1 MIKLSVTLKI
11 KSYWRRDTMKK
22 LILILL
28 VMMLSLSMLAG
39 CGDSSAPEK
48 PAATP
53 EPTSTTDSNAA
64 VDLKLIKELEQKN
77 IELVEVYNELAELAV
92 KNGWDEDELTVKELG
107 AADVV
112 ITTFNSIIE
121 DPSSAEGADMSELL
135 SATDELIKELDTNI
149 RKRVSAPFASK

>member
-1 MIKLSVTLKI
+1 
-11 KSYWRRDTMKK
+11 MKK
-22 LILILL
+22 LILIVL

-53 EPTSTTDSNAA
+53 EPTTTTDSSDSAA

-77 IELVEVYNELAELAV
+77 IELVEVYNEVAELAV
-92 KNGWDEDELTVKELG
+92 ENGWDEDELTLKELG

-121 DPSSAEGADMSELL
+121 DPSSAEGADIPELL

-149 RKRVSAPFASK
+149 RVRVSASFASK